1 MMELLAGL
9 LPGPTVASRG
19 GGGAIVV
26 RPFPSFLQRRGRY
39 EGSVRSSGVASSA
52 APTSKAHGRASGVLR
67 GGGGNGSR

>member
-19 GGGAIVV
+19 GGGAIV
-26 RPFPSFLQRRGRY
+26 PSFLQRRGRY
-39 EGSVRSSGVASSA
+39 EGPVRSSGVASSA